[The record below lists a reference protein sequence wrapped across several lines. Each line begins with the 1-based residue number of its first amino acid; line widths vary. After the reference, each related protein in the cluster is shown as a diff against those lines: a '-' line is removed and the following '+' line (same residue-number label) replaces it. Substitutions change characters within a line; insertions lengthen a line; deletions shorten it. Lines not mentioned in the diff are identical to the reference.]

1 MSLFKE
7 RAVNA
12 KKLISLNNTILALK
26 KELASIK
33 QNSDSSRIVELEA
46 QNKLLQEEVALLK
59 AELETLR
66 TEQEKPPVK
75 RRPGRRK
82 AQKKETGS
90 NESPQQD

>member
-46 QNKLLQEEVALLK
+46 QNQLLQEEVDLLK
-59 AELETLR
+59 AELESLR
-66 TEQEKPPVK
+66 KDQEKQPVK
-75 RRPGRRK
+75 RKPGRK
-82 AQKKETGS
+82 KSQKKEVDS